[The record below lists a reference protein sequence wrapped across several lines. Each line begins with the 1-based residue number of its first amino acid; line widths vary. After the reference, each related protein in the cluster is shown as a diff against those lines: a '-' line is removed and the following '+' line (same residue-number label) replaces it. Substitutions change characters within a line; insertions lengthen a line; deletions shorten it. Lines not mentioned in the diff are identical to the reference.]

1 MSRYS
6 AIITAAVCLALF
18 AGAGVSPRT
27 HAQQRTPTN
36 TDLEI
41 LPVRPNFYV
50 IAGAGANVAV
60 SVGRE
65 GLVVV
70 DTGAAASAPRLLAAL
85 DRIAERHA
93 TRVQGAEQRP
103 RIRFI
108 FNTSGHPDHIGGN
121 EALAKAGVSL
131 AGGGGGGGGIGAL
144 VNNAGAAAILS
155 HNNVLLRMSQP
166 DTRIP
171 VAAWPTE
178 SYTGRLRSYYLNDE
192 GIQVIHQ
199 PSAHSDGDS
208 FVTFRRSDVIVTG
221 EVFDMTRFPVID
233 LAKGGSLHGT
243 LDALS
248 RLVDMAIPPVPLIW
262 QEGRTYLI
270 PSRGRISDQ
279 ADLIEYRDMMVII
292 RNTVEDMIKSGMTL
306 EQVKK
311 ADPIKAYRG
320 RYGAGTGP
328 WTADMFVEAVYK
340 SLNGN
345 KT

>member
-1 MSRYS
+1 MRIVSKGLV
-6 AIITAAVCLALF
+6 ILALLSAPTLWF
-18 AGAGVSPRT
+18 SRVD
-27 HAQQRTPTN
+27 AQRAAAPG
-36 TDLEI
+36 LEI

-50 IAGAGANVAV
+50 ITGAGANVAV

-70 DTGAAASAPRLLAAL
+70 DTGAAANAARVLAAIE
-85 DRIAERHA
+85 RIADRHT

-108 FNTSGHPDHIGGN
+108 VNTSAHPDHVGGN
-121 EALAKAGVSL
+121 EVLAKAGLSL
-131 AGGGGGGGGIGAL
+131 AGAGGGGGVGAL
-144 VNNAGAAAILS
+144 VNNAGAAAILA
-155 HNNVLLRMSQP
+155 HNNVLLRMSEP
-166 DTRIP
+166 ATKIP

-192 GIQVIHQ
+192 GIQVLYQ
-199 PSAHSDGDS
+199 PAAHSDGDS

-221 EVFDMTRFPVID
+221 EIFDMTRFPLID
-233 LAKGGSLHGT
+233 LNKGGGLQGT

-248 RLVDMAIPPVPLIW
+248 RLVDMTIPPVPLIW

-270 PSRGRISDQ
+270 PARGRISDQ

-292 RNTVEDMIKSGMTL
+292 RNTVEDMINSGMTL

-311 ADPIKAYRG
+311 ADPVKAYRA
-320 RYGAGTGP
+320 RYGAASGP
-328 WTADMFVEAVYK
+328 WTTDMFIDAVYK
-340 SLNGN
+340 SLAGN